1 MIVRAIKT
9 KKVLVGENTLLE
21 ILDEAISALD
31 ESNIAIIAS
40 KIVSLCENR
49 VVSVGSSDKQKLI
62 EVESDYFLLPKTS
75 KYPDFQFTI
84 TQNTLIPNSGIDES
98 NTNGNYLLWPKD
110 PQKTANEIRAHLKQR
125 FGLKKLGVVIT
136 DSTCMPLR
144 WGTLGIPIAYSG
156 FAPNNNYIGTKDL
169 FGYEFKVSRSSV
181 AGGLAAAAVVV
192 MGEGT
197 EQTPIAVID
206 DVPFVQFQTHD
217 PTTKELELFYISM
230 LKDDLFAPFLNSV
243 KWQKGKRS
251 NIKE

>member
-1 MIVRAIKT
+1 MIVKAVRTNKILPGGPSIFEVLDKTVTKLKEGSVVAIT
-9 KKVLVGENTLLE
+9 
-21 ILDEAISALD
+21 
-31 ESNIAIIAS
+31 S
-40 KIVSLCENR
+40 KIVSICEGR
-49 VVSVGSSDKQKLI
+49 VVPIGSIDKEALI
-62 EVESDYFLLPKTS
+62 KSEADYYLPPGLS

-84 TQNTLIPNSGIDES
+84 TKNTLIPNSGIDES
-98 NTNGNYLLWPKD
+98 NTNGNYLLWPKN

-181 AGGLAAAAVVV
+181 AGGLAAAAVVI

-197 EQTPIAVID
+197 EQTPIAVIK

-230 LKDDLFAPFLNSV
+230 LKDGLFAPFLNAV
-243 KWQKGKRS
+243 RWQRPK
-251 NIKE
+251 N